1 MSNYVIEYHNVNKEE
16 LEAHLAH
23 IQELFKTGEEL
34 LETLMKEKEH
44 ADAELT
50 KIRQQ
55 NHEMRSKICS
65 YAQIQLNELAIK
77 TSLQKENEIL
87 RQEKQELEDRI
98 EQCAPSVR
106 NFLLGERN

>member
-1 MSNYVIEYHNVNKEE
+1 MANLVIEYHNVNKEQ
-16 LEAHLAH
+16 LEVYLAD

-34 LETLMKEKEH
+34 LATLMKEKEY
-44 ADAELT
+44 ADAELI
-50 KIRQQ
+50 KIRKQ
-55 NHEMRSKICS
+55 NHEMRSKISCH
-65 YAQIQLNELAIK
+65 AQTQLNELAIK
-77 TSLQKENEIL
+77 TSIQKENEIL